1 MEIIKQKFF
10 EVTTSVLPVTLIALV
25 LNFTL
30 TPLGGPLT
38 ARLIIGAAL
47 IIAGLTIFLFGVD
60 LGITPIGNH
69 MGELITRP
77 NKIIVIT
84 AAGLLL
90 GFCVSIAEPDLHIL
104 ASQVSTVTDGAI
116 SKSSIVVYVSVG
128 IAVMLSVGLV
138 RIVYNIPLFKVL
150 TVLYLIIF
158 GIAVITSRELLAISF
173 DASGATTGALTVPF
187 ILAIGHGVASLKKD

>member
-1 MEIIKQKFF
+1 MFKEIIKQKFF

-38 ARLIIGAAL
+38 ARLIIGAML

-90 GFCVSIAEPDLHIL
+90 GFFVSIAEPDLHIL
-104 ASQVSTVTDGAI
+104 ANQVSTVTDGAI
-116 SKSSIVVYVSVG
+116 SKSSIVFYVSV
-128 IAVMLSVGLV
+128 
-138 RIVYNIPLFKVL
+138 
-150 TVLYLIIF
+150 
-158 GIAVITSRELLAISF
+158 GIAVITSREFLAISF
-173 DASGATTGALTVPF
+173 DASGATTEALTVPF
-187 ILAIGHGVASLKKD
+187 ILARGH